1 MRLQVDSPM
10 LAKGSNPVMDASK
23 IPLDKIKK
31 HKKGI
36 DTINK
41 MCYNIIVKRKG
52 KKPQEKKIKK
62 V

>member
-31 HKKGI
+31 SF
-36 DTINK
+36 
-41 MCYNIIVKRKG
+41 
-52 KKPQEKKIKK
+52 KK
-62 V
+62 VLTDFIKYAKI